1 MAPGA
6 PTAARMKTS
15 LCLTIFSLCVASGHA
30 DDRIMVEGAMV
41 NGAPVRMAFDTGA
54 DEIYFFSS
62 APERLHLKV
71 SPVRNIWG
79 QNLGPA
85 TEKCAVQFWG
95 FSQKQRVRVLA
106 AAPFASCD
114 CDALD
119 GLVGWQAV
127 SGKVLVFDTAS
138 NTVHFVRE
146 VPKEASQW
154 TKLPLRFWD
163 LTLVLKV
170 PDHARTG
177 FIVIDTGS
185 ESGLGLPPQSWREW
199 RAAHA
204 SQPVTL
210 HAFFMPATEG
220 IMVREQAWA
229 SDFKLG
235 SLSLTDIVV
244 EEADPVSVRSA
255 SRKHTATLGLAALKR
270 LDLIVDGRNDVAYL
284 RPKTTPPPPC
294 VHNRAGAVFVPPDKE
309 SDALTA
315 RVVDG
320 GPAYEAGIRDG
331 DVLLKIEE
339 HDVTNWRTATNK
351 PSAFWKQPAG
361 TQLALTLQRSNQTF
375 RTTIMLR
382 DILLPTTAITGP

>member
-1 MAPGA
+1 MRREVKNKGRLLMAKTNHVRSGSTQAA
-6 PTAARMKTS
+6 PLPCAIRTPIAARMKTS
-15 LCLTIFSLCVASGHA
+15 LSLIIFSLCVASGHA
-30 DDRIMVEGAMV
+30 DDRIMVEGARV

-177 FIVIDTGS
+177 VIVI
-185 ESGLGLPPQSWREW
+185 
-199 RAAHA
+199 
-204 SQPVTL
+204 
-210 HAFFMPATEG
+210 
-220 IMVREQAWA
+220 
-229 SDFKLG
+229 
-235 SLSLTDIVV
+235 
-244 EEADPVSVRSA
+244 
-255 SRKHTATLGLAALKR
+255 
-270 LDLIVDGRNDVAYL
+270 
-284 RPKTTPPPPC
+284 
-294 VHNRAGAVFVPPDKE
+294 
-309 SDALTA
+309 
-315 RVVDG
+315 
-320 GPAYEAGIRDG
+320 
-331 DVLLKIEE
+331 
-339 HDVTNWRTATNK
+339 
-351 PSAFWKQPAG
+351 
-361 TQLALTLQRSNQTF
+361 
-375 RTTIMLR
+375 
-382 DILLPTTAITGP
+382 